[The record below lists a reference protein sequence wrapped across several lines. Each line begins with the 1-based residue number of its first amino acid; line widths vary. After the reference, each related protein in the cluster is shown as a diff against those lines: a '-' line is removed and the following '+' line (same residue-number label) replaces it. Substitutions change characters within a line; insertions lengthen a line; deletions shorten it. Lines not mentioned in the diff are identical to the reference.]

1 MPDHAAAQETR
12 DAGGDGP
19 AKTVI
24 LSHAPAEALG
34 EFELLEELGRGG
46 MGVVYRARQRSL
58 GREVALKVLSPACSA
73 DPEASARFLREARA
87 AAAISHPNVITCY
100 AAGEDGGRLYLAM
113 ELMRGGDAQRLAEQ
127 AGGRL
132 PERRA
137 LEVIRDAARG
147 LGALERAG
155 LLHRDIKPANIFVT
169 EDGVAKLADL
179 GLARTRAGDD
189 RMTHAGTIMGTPA
202 FMSPEQA
209 EAADDLDIR
218 SDVYALGASLFTLVT
233 GRAPFDGRSAL
244 AVMSKVLQEPPPD
257 PRALAPG
264 LSDAAAALILR
275 AMAKERERRFPG
287 AAALLEALE
296 AALAAPTAPRPAPAR
311 GWQVAAGALGVVAA
325 VSVALSLVGGRAPEA
340 GASAPPVAAGP
351 SATAPAEAPPV
362 PPEPAPVAAGDA
374 EPPSPD
380 DDVQGPL
387 RPRAAPP
394 SSWSVRDGW
403 LALAPADAG
412 GRVSLLD
419 AEAAP
424 RRLPLRVVWRLRGVH
439 VSREGSPG
447 LVYHLGLRAR
457 NDEVEGA
464 AALRGAVWLTLSV
477 ERDRAR
483 GLLLCADHRRRPGDE
498 VPPRGGPPPDGL
510 DRLHEFV
517 VAPFGP
523 DDALEL
529 ELALTRSTWRF
540 ELRRPGEGPQGRS
553 GRFDQSRTTSMAS
566 ALSPGV
572 FLWGE
577 VAAAGGGGGRGELS
591 CELLP
596 PPPEPA
602 EPARP
607 AEPRPPTA
615 GDVIDRLRRVGR

>member
-1 MPDHAAAQETR
+1 MPDDAADQETR
-12 DAGGDGP
+12 DAGGDGA

-132 PERRA
+132 AERRA

-147 LGALERAG
+147 LGALERVG

-179 GLARTRAGDD
+179 GLARTRTGDD

-209 EAADDLDIR
+209 EGADDLDIR
-218 SDVYALGASLFTLVT
+218 SDVYALGASLFALVT
-233 GRAPFDGRSAL
+233 GRAAFEGRSAL

-275 AMAKERERRFPG
+275 AMEKERARRFPG

-296 AALAAPTAPRPAPAR
+296 AALATPAARPAPAR
-311 GWQVAAGALGVVAA
+311 GWQVAVVALGVLAA
-325 VSVALSLVGGRAPEA
+325 GSVAFSLAGGPRRPGTAT
-340 GASAPPVAAGP
+340 PVAAAPTSGP
-351 SATAPAEAPPV
+351 PP
-362 PPEPAPVAAGDA
+362 PPPPDDPPAPVAVPAPA
-374 EPPSPD
+374 PSPAGRD
-380 DDVQGPL
+380 EEGPL
-387 RPRAAPP
+387 RPRATSP
-394 SSWSVRDGW
+394 SSWSARDGW
-403 LALAPADAG
+403 LALAPAGDG

-424 RRLPLRVVWRLRGVH
+424 RRLPLRVVWRVRGVH

-447 LVYHLGLRAR
+447 LVLHLGLRTR
-457 NDEVEGA
+457 NDEAQGA
-464 AALRGAVWLTLSV
+464 ASLRGAVWLTLSV

-498 VPPRGGPPPDGL
+498 VPARGGPLPDGL

-529 ELALTRSTWRF
+529 ELALTRSTWQF

-553 GRFDQSRTTSMAS
+553 GRFDQSRTTQMSG
-566 ALSPGV
+566 ALSSGV

-577 VAAAGGGGGRGELS
+577 VAAAHGEGGRGELS

-607 AEPRPPTA
+607 PEPPRPPTA
-615 GDVIDRLRRVGR
+615 GDVLDRLRRVGGR